1 MMVLHLSHHPL
12 LYIHVTYIQPGTD
25 YTQCSNESTVLF
37 SSVLVSTCR
46 DADLRP
52 VLRFP
57 VSVSAFLAVSRRQKQ
72 HSERFFTHNSILPS
86 FFFQSP
92 ALHVTVCSVALC
104 IFVAINK
111 SIIRVNTFLTIV
123 R

>member
-57 VSVSAFLAVSRRQKQ
+57 VSVSAFLALFDRNGVKFRIPIMLCDERNDRQRGLWNSLEGRR
-72 HSERFFTHNSILPS
+72 
-86 FFFQSP
+86 
-92 ALHVTVCSVALC
+92 
-104 IFVAINK
+104 
-111 SIIRVNTFLTIV
+111 
-123 R
+123 